1 MPFHLESQAEPIP
14 GYRLIER
21 LGAGGFGEVWKCEA
35 PGKILKAIKFVQGDL
50 EDVTAVDDS
59 FKAEQELR
67 SIERIKN
74 IRHPFILSIERY
86 EIVNGQLMIVTELAD
101 CNLYDRFREY
111 RGKGLIGI
119 PRDVLLNYMDEIA
132 EALDIMTTEHD
143 LLHLD
148 IKPQNL
154 FLMYNH
160 IKIGDFGLVKDLE
173 GVQAKVT
180 GGVTPVYAAP
190 ETFEGYVSRYSDQYS
205 LAIVF
210 QELLTGIRPFTGTNA
225 KQLMF
230 QHISAEPALDPLPPA
245 DRAIIAKA
253 LAKKPSE
260 RWENC
265 TAMVQALRNSHVG
278 LAKVTP
284 LPAVTATRE
293 NKGAPL
299 QNFRGDSVPPQIK
312 PPGAK
317 RIDDYFELGP
327 ITQVAGQRHPTGL
340 ITQIR
345 KTTARPVTV
354 PEDDSASGVLRPVL
368 LIGLGQFGRATLQWV
383 KQSLQLQFGP
393 TGLPV
398 IRSISVDTDPV
409 LPSNHLARISD
420 QEELLLTRLNRP
432 ARYVRSRDSLP
443 PVEDWLNT
451 NILYRMPRTQLTSG
465 IRALGR
471 LALVE
476 HYGAFCSRIERD
488 LKAIVEPQAL
498 VDAEKQARESFITR
512 KPRVYI
518 IGHLG
523 GGTASGMF
531 IDAAYIVK
539 TLMRKHDFDESDV
552 HAVCYIPDEE
562 CMQSADL
569 PEANAVAA
577 LSELFHF
584 QQAGMKFR
592 ALYEAKAEW
601 VEEASTP
608 FTQIQFI
615 EIPPRPASSQEKQDK
630 ASLQIQKVAEVLV
643 RTMVTPLGRIAEP
656 AKLTAGT
663 TPYQAIGLRV
673 LNSPR
678 RVLIRKASHIVF
690 QNLLDQW
697 LKPANT
703 QVQQTVK
710 HRIDGFFHFERYA
723 PESLQRF
730 FEQTVATS
738 MEKPGDEFINSL
750 VAPFQHGIQACIPN
764 VEEVKRALREIIR
777 NLGNTGDGSGT
788 NTLVMTEGNTKLFRA
803 IREACEKLV
812 RTGATRLV
820 YTIYRH
826 MDKAGLRLSATEEAL
841 RYTLAKLDE
850 WIAFHESKA
859 KQANMEYAQ
868 AMEYLRQD
876 FVEYERIKTL
886 PRKKWPSMTTPGERL
901 LALYRA
907 RMRALIHEHIAK
919 VYVGFR
925 GTCSDQ
931 SRDIRFCRQRLQE
944 LQQSAVPMEKL
955 PERPMTL
962 NRVTESILLPGGCK
976 DLVHAVNQFAQSV
989 TPDDMEKIDSV
1000 VGERLEK
1007 NYPRMSELCL
1017 STVEQLRP
1025 VQELIMQE
1033 AKRFLDQRLTLID
1046 AAGLFLEGQ
1055 QEPEVAYRKV
1065 FEQAEP
1071 MLRLHGD
1078 DDCKEIAML
1087 MVNDSDHG
1095 KALSDLA
1102 TNCFPH
1108 TKVLSFNRNDE
1119 VIIYRSYVGV
1129 QIENLAVLNENG
1141 IQAYR
1146 TALEIEH
1153 FTPHS
1158 RQDVDT
1164 WQSPLPLL
1172 Q

>member
-1 MPFHLESQAEPIP
+1 MPFHIESEAEPIP
-14 GYRLIER
+14 GYRLLER

-86 EIVNGQLMIVTELAD
+86 EIINGQLMIVTELAD

-119 PRDVLLNYMDEIA
+119 PREVLLNYMEEIA
-132 EALDIMTTEHD
+132 EALDIMTIEHD

-205 LAIVF
+205 LAIVY
-210 QELLTGIRPFTGTNA
+210 QELLTGIRPFTGGNA
-225 KQLMF
+225 KQLML
-230 QHISAEPALDPLPPA
+230 QHISGVPGLDPLPPA
-245 DRAIIAKA
+245 DRPIIAKA
-253 LAKKPSE
+253 LSKKPAE

-265 TAMVQALRNSHVG
+265 TALVQALRKSHEPHPKDAALPNVRVDKENTGIQDRNS
-278 LAKVTP
+278 
-284 LPAVTATRE
+284 
-293 NKGAPL
+293 
-299 QNFRGDSVPPQIK
+299 RGDSVPPQIK
-312 PPGAK
+312 PPGTM
-317 RIDDYFELGP
+317 RVDDYFELGP
-327 ITQVAGQRHPTGL
+327 ITQVAGQRHPSVMM
-340 ITQIR
+340 TQAR
-345 KTTARPVTV
+345 KTTPRQTVV
-354 PEDDSASGVLRPVL
+354 PEDDSTTGVLRPVL

-393 TGLPV
+393 TGLPI
-398 IRSISVDTDPV
+398 IRCVAVDTDSA
-409 LPSNHLARISD
+409 LPSNHLARISE
-420 QEELLLTRLNRP
+420 QEDLLVTRLNRP
-432 ARYVRSRDSLP
+432 ARYIRSRDSLP

-498 VDAEKQARESFITR
+498 VDAEKQARETFISR
-512 KPRVYI
+512 KPRVYV

-531 IDAAYIVK
+531 IDVAYIVK
-539 TLMRKHDFDESDV
+539 SLMRKYEFDENDV
-552 HAVCYIPDEE
+552 QAVCYVPNEE
-562 CMQSADL
+562 CMQAADL

-577 LSELFHF
+577 LSELFHY
-584 QQAGMKFR
+584 QQAGMKFK
-592 ALYEAKAEW
+592 ALYEAKSEW
-601 VEEASTP
+601 VEESTPP

-615 EIPPRPASSQEKQDK
+615 ETTPRPASTQEKKDT

-643 RTMVTPLGRIAEP
+643 RTMTTPLGRIADP

-678 RVLIRKASHIVF
+678 RVLIRKSSHIVF
-690 QNLLDQW
+690 QNLLDEW
-697 LKPANT
+697 LKPANA
-703 QVQQTVK
+703 QIQQTVR

-723 PESLQRF
+723 PESLQHYF
-730 FEQTVATS
+730 DQTISHS
-738 MEKPGDEFINSL
+738 MEKPGDEYINTL
-750 VAPFQHGIQACIPN
+750 VAPFQHGIHSRIPN
-764 VEEVKRALREIIR
+764 VDEVKRALREIIR
-777 NLGNTGDGSGT
+777 NLGNSGDGSGM
-788 NTLVMTEGNTKLFRA
+788 NTLVMTDGNTKLFRA

-826 MDKAGLRLSATEEAL
+826 MDKAGLRFSATEEAL
-841 RYTLAKLDE
+841 RYSLAKLDE
-850 WIAFHESKA
+850 WIAAHEAKA

-876 FVEYERIKTL
+876 FVEYERLSAL
-886 PRKKWPSMTTPGERL
+886 PKKKWPSMTTPGERL

-907 RMRALIHEHIAK
+907 RIRALINEHIAK
-919 VYVGFR
+919 VYLGFR
-925 GTCSDQ
+925 GACSDQ
-931 SRDIRFCRQRLQE
+931 NRDIRFCRQRLQE
-944 LQQSAVPMEKL
+944 LQQSPVPMEKL

-962 NRVTESILLPGGCK
+962 NRVTESILLPTGCK
-976 DLVHAVNQFAQSV
+976 DLMQAVQQFALSV

-1007 NYPRMSELCL
+1007 NYPRLSELCL
-1017 STVEQLRP
+1017 STIEQLRP

-1055 QEPEVAYRKV
+1055 KNPEEAYRKV
-1065 FEQAEP
+1065 FDQAEP
-1071 MLRLHGD
+1071 MLHLQGGE
-1078 DDCKEIAML
+1078 DCKEIAML
-1087 MVNDSDHG
+1087 MVNDSEHG
-1095 KALSDLA
+1095 KKLSDLA

-1108 TKVLSFNRNDE
+1108 TRVISFNRNDE
-1119 VIIYRSYVGV
+1119 VIVYRSFVGV
-1129 QIENLAVLNENG
+1129 QLEHLAALNENG
-1141 IQAYR
+1141 LQAYR

-1158 RQDVDT
+1158 RQDVET
-1164 WQSPLPLL
+1164 WQSPVL
-1172 Q
+1172 QHQ